1 MNCLCRLVLP
11 RHLVNALFA
20 SFYLEESL
28 MLTCSVQVRV
38 WIFSQKPDSLGIDIE
53 LRVGGIF
60 FVVSTLDDL
69 KVKLLEQIFI
79 VGCWIDDQTL
89 TLEVIL
95 GRIRSD
101 WLCKNDVSVI
111 GYGSPEFLGSVL
123 ASQGQKH
130 LDQILTKLFF
140 WQIAGIP
147 PTDAERDLVVVDME
161 VKVLDF

>member
-28 MLTCSVQVRV
+28 LLTCSVQVRV

-69 KVKLLEQIFI
+69 KVKLLE
-79 VGCWIDDQTL
+79 
-89 TLEVIL
+89 
-95 GRIRSD
+95 
-101 WLCKNDVSVI
+101 
-111 GYGSPEFLGSVL
+111 
-123 ASQGQKH
+123 
-130 LDQILTKLFF
+130 
-140 WQIAGIP
+140 
-147 PTDAERDLVVVDME
+147 
-161 VKVLDF
+161 